1 MATVFKLDVMEF
13 NKTLD
18 RYLDLSRKER
28 YNELNRRAANI
39 CARAANLTPRATADK
54 ISDDMKATET
64 IVASYIKTTKRR
76 GEYVALSKGGKTT
89 QGKSTVNYI
98 GGAEALAI
106 ANWRLKRGRAMG
118 FYKNFPA
125 KSFAGPGR
133 GKRGGT
139 ASQFYSK
146 FIKRAR
152 SSAGYIAAGWLPAF
166 NHFSKIAIGKTVKFD
181 KVLSKFFP
189 ALTGSAGLGFGIEAI
204 QASGD
209 IVKAIFANA
218 AAGANKIGQ
227 LALQDAV
234 KEEEEDMK
242 KYILPR
248 EKALADK
255 AIR

>member
-1 MATVFKLDVMEF
+1 
-13 NKTLD
+13 
-18 RYLDLSRKER
+18 
-28 YNELNRRAANI
+28 
-39 CARAANLTPRATADK
+39 
-54 ISDDMKATET
+54 
-64 IVASYIKTTKRR
+64 
-76 GEYVALSKGGKTT
+76 
-89 QGKSTVNYI
+89 
-98 GGAEALAI
+98 
-106 ANWRLKRGRAMG
+106 MG

-133 GKRGGT
+133 GKSGGT

-166 NHFSKIAIGKTVKFD
+166 NHFSKIDIGKTVKFD

-189 ALTGSAGLGFGIEAI
+189 TLTGSAGLGFGIEAI

-209 IVKAIFANA
+209 VVKAIFANA